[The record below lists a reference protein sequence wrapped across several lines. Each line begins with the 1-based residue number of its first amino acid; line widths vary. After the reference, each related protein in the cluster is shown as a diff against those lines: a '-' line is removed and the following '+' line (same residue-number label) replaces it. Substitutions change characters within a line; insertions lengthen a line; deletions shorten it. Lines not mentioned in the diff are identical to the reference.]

1 VSRSDVAAVRQT
13 MGIVMTHE
21 WLLSFKSSNKVIAV
35 TKLDELFTLPEPYLS
50 VLEKLKLITFMCIS
64 VFIAVTMTYRLYI
77 VWKAVRG
84 RSTNYE
90 GRLNRTVSN
99 K

>member
-1 VSRSDVAAVRQT
+1 MSRSDVVAVRQT

-35 TKLDELFTLPEPYLS
+35 RKLDELFTLPEPYLS
-50 VLEKLKLITFMCIS
+50 VLEKLKLITMCIS

-77 VWKAVRG
+77 G
-84 RSTNYE
+84 
-90 GRLNRTVSN
+90 VSYRRP
-99 K
+99 

>member
-1 VSRSDVAAVRQT
+1 VSRSDVVAVRQT

-35 TKLDELFTLPEPYLS
+35 RKLDELFTLPEPYLS
-50 VLEKLKLITFMCIS
+50 VLEKLKLITMCIS

-77 VWKAVRG
+77 G
-84 RSTNYE
+84 
-90 GRLNRTVSN
+90 VSYRRP
-99 K
+99 